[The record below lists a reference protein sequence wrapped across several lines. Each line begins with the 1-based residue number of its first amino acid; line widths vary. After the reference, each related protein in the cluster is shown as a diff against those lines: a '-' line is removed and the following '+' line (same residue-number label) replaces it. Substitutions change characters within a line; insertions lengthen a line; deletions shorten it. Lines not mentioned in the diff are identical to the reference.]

1 VRSGNILWENDRI
14 SAIVDWEEAGYGD
27 PGMDVAYCL
36 MELYLEGMDTAAAE
50 FLQAYEQEAGRPV
63 ANLAYWELAAAAR
76 PMIDIDGWITR
87 PFMAERFRRFI
98 ANALKRAGN

>member
-1 VRSGNILWENDRI
+1 
-14 SAIVDWEEAGYGD
+14 
-27 PGMDVAYCL
+27 MDVAYCL
-36 MELYLEGMDTAAAE
+36 MELYLEGMDTAAAR

-98 ANALKRAGN
+98 ANALKRAGY